1 MRNKITEIQDT
12 PKEINSRLDD
22 KEGWVSELEDT
33 ELNRK
38 KRKKIQRNEYSLE
51 DLRGN
56 TLHTNICIT
65 RVQKGKEREKGAQ
78 NIFEDI
84 IFKNFA
90 NLDQERDIQIQD
102 AQTVTN
108 RINPKR
114 SIQRHIVLKQQNNK

>member
-51 DLRGN
+51 DL
-56 TLHTNICIT
+56 
-65 RVQKGKEREKGAQ
+65 
-78 NIFEDI
+78 
-84 IFKNFA
+84 
-90 NLDQERDIQIQD
+90 
-102 AQTVTN
+102 
-108 RINPKR
+108 
-114 SIQRHIVLKQQNNK
+114 